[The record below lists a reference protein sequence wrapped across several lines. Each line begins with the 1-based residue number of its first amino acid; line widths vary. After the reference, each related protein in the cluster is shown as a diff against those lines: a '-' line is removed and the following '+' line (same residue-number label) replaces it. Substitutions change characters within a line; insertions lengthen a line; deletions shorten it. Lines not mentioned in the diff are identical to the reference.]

1 MNSTLL
7 SNPKW
12 RKKKCNIRL
21 PLSTT
26 HTVTFSAW
34 RSSRIRFIALA
45 VESSNPWL
53 QHESPISSSSDVLC
67 YIIKLIL
74 HALSKSKRSKGD
86 TFEIWPQ
93 ILVLLSFDTLP
104 FAYARLPRI
113 MTFLCNISLPANFCL
128 QVVHTQTYQ
137 FILNFS
143 FTYLNILRL
152 IRESLLRSETRC
164 HSLQPWAWKRRES
177 PGREEFEYQRKYY
190 PQQLKIITSVASPF
204 ISR

>member
-1 MNSTLL
+1 M
-7 SNPKW
+7 
-12 RKKKCNIRL
+12 
-21 PLSTT
+21 
-26 HTVTFSAW
+26 
-34 RSSRIRFIALA
+34 
-45 VESSNPWL
+45 ESSNPWL

-164 HSLQPWAWKRRES
+164 HSLHLEPEKGEKVVEEKNLNTKES
-177 PGREEFEYQRKYY
+177 IIPSNSRLS
-190 PQQLKIITSVASPF
+190 PQ
-204 ISR
+204 